1 MQHEESNRI
10 PMKNILFINTGGT
23 ISSSYQE
30 NGLTPTQSA
39 QNILEQIPELSGIC
53 HIDAYDLMSM
63 DSTNTQPEDWASIAR
78 LVHVSLNRY
87 DGIVIAHGT
96 DTMAYTASAL
106 SFMLGSVKKPVI
118 LTGSQVSILAEHTDS
133 KKNVIDSF
141 LTACGD
147 KPGVFVV
154 FNGKIINGSRSSKV
168 RTRSYNAFE
177 SINYPYIGQV
187 IDGKVIYNEEIPE
200 HGERHY
206 PYNDNYCPEVFL
218 LRLIPG
224 TNPAIFDVIRSLGY
238 KGIVIEG
245 FGLGGVPFKERSL
258 ISKIEELMREGLSIA
273 VTTQCPYE
281 GGDLTIYEVGQKV
294 LEKGVIPGYDMT
306 TEALVTKMMWALG
319 QSHDPAVV
327 SEIMATNY
335 TDEFRLPGSSNT

>member
-1 MQHEESNRI
+1 
-10 PMKNILFINTGGT
+10 MKKILFVNTGGT

-30 NGLTPTQSA
+30 HGLSPTQSA
-39 QNILEQIPELSGIC
+39 ENILNEIPELQHIC
-53 HIDAYDLMSM
+53 SIDAHNLMSI
-63 DSTNTQPEDWASIAR
+63 DSTNTQPEDWASMAR
-78 LVHVSLNRY
+78 LVHRSLQDY

-106 SFMLGSVKKPVI
+106 SFMLGTLNKPVV
-118 LTGSQVSILAEHTDS
+118 LTGSQVSILAEHSDS
-133 KKNVIDSF
+133 KMNVIDAF
-141 LTACGD
+141 RTACGELA
-147 KPGVFVV
+147 GVFVV

-177 SINYPYIGQV
+177 SINYPYIGCLEDDQ
-187 IDGKVIYNEEIPE
+187 I
-200 HGERHY
+200 HY
-206 PYNDNYCPEVFL
+206 QMTEAANPLVAHPYNDNYCAEVFL

-224 TNPAIFDVIRSLGY
+224 TNPGIFDAIQALGY

-258 ISKIEELMREGLSIA
+258 ITKIEELMKDGMSIA

-319 QSHDPAVV
+319 QSDSTAEVA
-327 SEIMATNY
+327 EIMATNY
-335 TDEFRLPGSSNT
+335 VNEVTLPVK

>member
-1 MQHEESNRI
+1 
-10 PMKNILFINTGGT
+10 MKNILFISTGGT

-30 NGLTPTQSA
+30 HGLTPTQSA
-39 QNILEQIPELSGIC
+39 EGILAEIPELREIC
-53 HIDAYDLMSM
+53 HIDAYNLMSI
-63 DSTNTQPEDWASIAR
+63 DSTNTQPEDWAIMAR
-78 LVHVSLNRY
+78 MVHKSLDKY

-106 SFMLGSVKKPVI
+106 SFMLGTLHKPVV
-118 LTGSQVSILAEHTDS
+118 LTGSQVSILAENSDS
-133 KKNVIDSF
+133 KKNVIDAF
-141 LTACGD
+141 LTACGEVA
-147 KPGVFVV
+147 GVFVV

-177 SINYPYIGQV
+177 SINYPYIGLV
-187 IDGKVIYNEEIPE
+187 EDGKVKYTEGLVPSVQVN
-200 HGERHY
+200 H
-206 PYNDNYCPEVFL
+206 PYNDSYCAEVFL

-224 TNPAIFDVIRSLGY
+224 TNPGIFDAIQSLGY

-258 ISKIEELMREGLSIA
+258 IDKIEQLMRDGITIA

-319 QSHDPAVV
+319 QAADSA
-327 SEIMATNY
+327 EAARIMGTNY
-335 TDEFRLPGSSNT
+335 VNEVTIPADQQ

>member
-1 MQHEESNRI
+1 
-10 PMKNILFINTGGT
+10 MKKVLFINTGGT

-30 NGLTPTQSA
+30 SGLTPTQSA
-39 QNILEQIPELSGIC
+39 ENILAEIPELKEIC
-53 HIDAYDLMSM
+53 EIDAHNLMSI

-78 LVHVSLNRY
+78 MVHRSLDQY

-106 SFMLGSVKKPVI
+106 SFMLGTVDKPVVV
-118 LTGSQVSILAEHTDS
+118 TGSQVSILAEHSDS

-141 LTACGD
+141 LTACGEVA
-147 KPGVFVV
+147 GVFVV
-154 FNGKIINGSRSSKV
+154 FNGKIINGSRSSKI

-177 SINYPYIGQV
+177 SINYPYIGLV
-187 IDGKVIYNEEIPE
+187 ENGKVIYTEGVFANR
-200 HGERHY
+200 GTARH
-206 PYNDNYCPEVFL
+206 PYNDGYASEVFL

-224 TNPAIFDVIRSLGY
+224 TNPAIFDAIQGLGY

-245 FGLGGVPFKERSL
+245 FGMGGVPFKERSL
-258 ISKIEELMREGLSIA
+258 ISKIEELMKDGMSIV

-319 QSHDPAVV
+319 QTTDPAGVAK
-327 SEIMATNY
+327 IMATNY
-335 TDEFRLPGSSNT
+335 ADEVSLPADTASL

>member
-1 MQHEESNRI
+1 
-10 PMKNILFINTGGT
+10 MKKILFINTGGT

-30 NGLTPTQSA
+30 HGLTPTQNAES
-39 QNILEQIPELSGIC
+39 ILTEIPELLEIC
-53 HIDAYDLMSM
+53 EIDACDLMSM
-63 DSTNTQPEDWASIAR
+63 DSTNTQPEDWAVIAR
-78 LVHVSLNRY
+78 MVNRDLPHY

-106 SFMLGSVKKPVI
+106 SFMLGTLNKPVV
-118 LTGSQVSILAEHTDS
+118 LTGSQVSILAENSDS

-141 LTACGD
+141 LTACGEV
-147 KPGVFVV
+147 PGVFVV
-154 FNGKIINGSRSSKV
+154 FNGKIINGPRSSKI

-177 SINYPYIGQV
+177 SINYPYIGLV
-187 IDGKVIYNEEIPE
+187 EDGNVQYDRSLKAAHPE
-200 HGERHY
+200 GHVYDDR
-206 PYNDNYCPEVFL
+206 YCAEVFL

-224 TNPAIFDVIRSLGY
+224 TNPGIFDAIQSLGY

-258 ISKIEELMREGLSIA
+258 IDKIEQLMREGMSIA

-319 QSHDPAVV
+319 QTSSPEEVKQ
-327 SEIMATNY
+327 IMATNY
-335 TDEFRLPGSSNT
+335 VNEVSLPAVQPVNQPSSQHS

>member
-1 MQHEESNRI
+1 
-10 PMKNILFINTGGT
+10 MKNILFINTGGT

-39 QNILEQIPELSGIC
+39 QNILEQIPELAQIC
-53 HIDAYDLMSM
+53 RIDAYDLMSM

-78 LVHVSLNRY
+78 LVHVSLARY

-106 SFMLGSVKKPVI
+106 SFMLGSVDKPVI
-118 LTGSQVSILAEHTDS
+118 LTGSQVSILAERTDS

-141 LTACGD
+141 LTACGER
-147 KPGVFVV
+147 PGVFVV

-168 RTRSYNAFE
+168 RTRSWDAFE
-177 SINYPYIGQV
+177 SINYPYVGSIV
-187 IDGKVIYNEEIPE
+187 DGRVVYNEDLPATP
-200 HGERHY
+200 RRTF
-206 PYNDNYCPEVFL
+206 PYNDRYCSEVFL

-224 TNPAIFDVIRSLGY
+224 TNPGIFDVIRSLGY

-258 ISKIEELMREGLSIA
+258 VNKIEELMHEGMSIA

-319 QSHDPAVV
+319 QSHDPAEV
-327 SEIMATNY
+327 SNIMATNY
-335 TDEFRLPGSSNT
+335 TDEFHGPSASA

>member
-1 MQHEESNRI
+1 
-10 PMKNILFINTGGT
+10 MKKILFINTGGT

-30 NGLTPTQSA
+30 HGLKPTQSA
-39 QNILEQIPELSGIC
+39 ESILAEIPELQEIC
-53 HIDAYDLMSM
+53 HIDAYNLMSI
-63 DSTNTQPEDWASIAR
+63 DSTNTQPEDWAVMAR
-78 LVHVSLNRY
+78 MVHRSLDDY

-106 SFMLGSVKKPVI
+106 SFMLGTLHKPVV
-118 LTGSQVSILAEHTDS
+118 LTGSQVSILAENSDS

-147 KPGVFVV
+147 VAGVFVV
-154 FNGKIINGSRSSKV
+154 FNGKIINGSRSSKI

-177 SINYPYIGQV
+177 SINYPYIGLV
-187 IDGKVIYNEEIPE
+187 ENGKVEYTEGLKPSTQAE
-200 HGERHY
+200 H
-206 PYNDNYCPEVFL
+206 PYNDSYCAEVFL

-224 TNPAIFDVIRSLGY
+224 TNPGIFDAIKSLGY

-258 ISKIEELMREGLSIA
+258 IDKIEQLMKDGITIA

-319 QSHDPAVV
+319 QAADSA
-327 SEIMATNY
+327 EAARIMATNY
-335 TDEFRLPGSSNT
+335 VNEVTIPADQQ

>member
-1 MQHEESNRI
+1 
-10 PMKNILFINTGGT
+10 MKTILFINTGGT
-23 ISSSYQE
+23 ISSSLQE

-39 QNILEQIPELSGIC
+39 EHILEQIPELRQMC
-53 HIDAYDLMSM
+53 RIDAIDLMSM
-63 DSTNTQPEDWASIAR
+63 DSTNTQPEDWAAIAR
-78 LVHVSLNRY
+78 LVHQSLDLY

-96 DTMAYTASAL
+96 DTMAYTSSAL
-106 SFMLGSVKKPVI
+106 SFMLGTVEKPVV
-118 LTGSQVSILAEHTDS
+118 LTGSQVSIMAEHTDS

-141 LTACGD
+141 LTACGER
-147 KPGVFVV
+147 PGVFVV
-154 FNGKIINGSRSSKV
+154 FNGKVINGTRASKV

-177 SINYPYIGQV
+177 SINYPYIGTVENGQLV
-187 IDGKVIYNEEIPE
+187 YNPNLPAPAEQQQKF
-200 HGERHY
+200 
-206 PYNDNYCPEVFL
+206 PYNVTYCSEVFL

-224 TNPAIFDVIRSLGY
+224 TNPSIFDAIRSLGY

-258 ISKIEELMREGLSIA
+258 ISKIEELMRSGMTIV

-281 GGDLTIYEVGQKV
+281 GGDLTIYEVGQRV

-319 QSHDPAVV
+319 QTTDPAEVA
-327 SEIMATNY
+327 EIMDTNY
-335 TDEFRLPGSSNT
+335 AGEFSKPVMP

>member
-1 MQHEESNRI
+1 
-10 PMKNILFINTGGT
+10 MKNILFINTGGT

-30 NGLTPTQSA
+30 NGLTPTQNA
-39 QNILEQIPELSGIC
+39 ENILEQIPELTNIC
-53 HIDAYDLMSM
+53 HIDAFDLMSM
-63 DSTNTQPEDWASIAR
+63 DSTNTQPEDWASIAK
-78 LVHVSLNRY
+78 LVHRSIQRY

-106 SFMLGSVKKPVI
+106 SFMLGSVGKPVI

-141 LTACGD
+141 LAACGER
-147 KPGVFVV
+147 PGVFVV
-154 FNGKIINGSRSSKV
+154 FNGKIINGCRASKV

-177 SINYPYIGQV
+177 SINYPYIGTV
-187 IDGKVIYNEEIPE
+187 EDGKVIYNKDLLQPHPI
-200 HGERHY
+200 HY
-206 PYNDNYCPEVFL
+206 SYNDNYCAEVFL

-224 TNPAIFDVIRSLGY
+224 TNPHIFDAIRSLGY

-245 FGLGGVPFKERSL
+245 FGMGGVPFKERSL
-258 ISKIEELMREGLSIA
+258 INKIEELMREGISIA

-319 QSHDPAVV
+319 QTLDPAEVAK
-327 SEIMATNY
+327 IMATNY
-335 TDEFRLPGSSNT
+335 ADEFGLPEML